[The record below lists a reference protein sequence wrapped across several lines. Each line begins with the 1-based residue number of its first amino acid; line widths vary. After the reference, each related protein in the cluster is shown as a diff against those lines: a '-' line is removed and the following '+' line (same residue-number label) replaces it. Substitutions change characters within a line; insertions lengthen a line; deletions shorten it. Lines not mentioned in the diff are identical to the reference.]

1 MTTSVPKSLR
11 RAWRRLLLKLSPGRK
26 ELVYSP
32 SYQLEIGSLPYDPLR
47 AERILTFLFLE
58 GLADSRFLHEPMSAS
73 MADLRRVH
81 TDAYLESLSAAEKLT
96 PILGV
101 ELWPD
106 LAQRAV
112 AAQRMAVGG
121 TLQAM
126 QLALQHRRVAVNLG
140 GGFHHAA
147 ADSGAGLCI
156 FNDVAVAIAA
166 ARAQGR
172 DKPVLVVDL
181 DLHDG
186 NGTRRIFADDPSVF
200 TFSIHNQSW
209 DTRPAAASFSLELP
223 GEVDDPTYLEA
234 IEENLPRVLR
244 EARPGLVF
252 YLAGTDPAAD
262 DRLGNWK
269 ISAAGM
275 LRRDRFV
282 ISQLRRRARPLPTVV
297 LLAGGYGHESWRY
310 SARFFAWL
318 LSDRSD
324 LEPPSTEE
332 ITYARYR
339 RLVHILSR
347 ARRSERAQSDTWTLT
362 EEDILGG
369 LGASSRPSRLL
380 GHYSAH
386 TVELVLERTG
396 FLESLRGMGFP
407 HPTVELDLEN
417 PSGQTARIFSD
428 THRAELLM
436 ELRIAR
442 DRRTLQDLELLKL
455 EWLLLQN
462 PRLAFR
468 GEQRPLPGQTHPG
481 LGLLSDV
488 MALLILMCEELE
500 IDGIS
505 FVPSHYHL
513 AAKGKK
519 YLWFVDPR
527 DEAWFQAA
535 AEALGGLPLD
545 EATLAVAAGRLLDS
559 ATGEPVPW
567 RPMLMVL
574 PTSGNLRRR
583 IASEDYERQVAAAR
597 ADHAFTLAGPA

>member
-1 MTTSVPKSLR
+1 
-11 RAWRRLLLKLSPGRK
+11 LLLRLSPIRK
-26 ELVYSP
+26 ELIYSP
-32 SYQLEIGSLPYDPLR
+32 GYQLEIGSLPYDPLR

-58 GLADSRFLHEPMSAS
+58 GLADSRNLHEPKTAS

-81 TDAYLESLSAAEKLT
+81 TDAYLESLSSPETLT
-96 PILGV
+96 QILGV
-101 ELWPD
+101 DLWPD
-106 LAQRAV
+106 LAHRAM
-112 AAQRMAVGG
+112 AAQRLAVGG

-126 QLALQHRRVAVNLG
+126 RLALQHRRVAVNLG

-156 FNDVAVAIAA
+156 FNDVAVSIAA
-166 ARAQGR
+166 ARSEGLE
-172 DKPVLVVDL
+172 KPVLIVDL

-186 NGTRRIFADDPSVF
+186 NGTRRIFADDRSVF
-200 TFSIHNQSW
+200 TFSIHNQCW
-209 DTRPAAASFSLELP
+209 DTEPAQASLSLELP
-223 GEVDDPTYLEA
+223 GDVDDQTYLEA
-234 IEENLPRVLR
+234 LQESLPRVLR
-244 EARPGLVF
+244 DIRPGLVF

-262 DRLGNWK
+262 DRLGNWQ

-282 ISQLRRRARPLPTVV
+282 ISQLRRRPLPLPTVV
-297 LLAGGYGHESWRY
+297 LLAGGYGHETWRY

-318 LSDRSD
+318 LTDRAD
-324 LEPPSTEE
+324 FEPPSTEE

-347 ARRSERAQSDTWTLT
+347 RRRSEQAQSDTWTLT

-369 LGASSRPSRLL
+369 LGASARPSRLL
-380 GHYSAH
+380 GHYSSH

-407 HPTVELDLEN
+407 HPTVELDLDN
-417 PSGQTARIFSD
+417 PSGQTVRIFSD
-428 THRAELLM
+428 THHSELLM
-436 ELRIAR
+436 ELRIAL

-462 PRLAFR
+462 PRLSFS
-468 GEQRPLPGQTHPG
+468 GEQRPLPGQTYPG

-488 MALLILMCEELE
+488 MALLILVCEELE

-505 FVPSHYHL
+505 FIPSHFHL

-519 YLWFVDPR
+519 YLWFVDPQ
-527 DEAWFQAA
+527 DEAWFQAV
-535 AEALGGLPLD
+535 AEALGELPLK
-545 EATLAVAAGRLLDS
+545 ESTLAVAAGRLVDRVS
-559 ATGEPVPW
+559 GEPVPW

-574 PTSGNLRRR
+574 PTSEDLRRR
-583 IASEDYERQVAAAR
+583 VRSEDYEREVATAR
-597 ADHAFTLAGPA
+597 GKYSFRLTGPG